1 MNYKTSILF
10 ISSVMLLVSLSSC
23 DYTRVKNDEIISS
36 KILTKEEQ
44 AALTPGKVIE
54 DLKLGNQEFVEDN
67 FTIRNTSDRVKEAI
81 SGQYPEAVILSCI
94 DSRVPVE
101 DIFQKGIGDLFVAR
115 IAGNIVDDEI
125 IGSLEYSCKVSGA
138 KLVVVLGHEYC
149 GAIKSS
155 IEGIKLG
162 YITTILERIEPA
174 IKEAKENYKG
184 EHTVKNPQFVDQVC
198 YYNVIHSINQIRE
211 KSVLL
216 DEMEQKGEIMIV
228 GAIYDMKTGK
238 VDFI

>member
-54 DLKLGNQEFVEDN
+54 DLKLGNQEVVEDN